1 MHAKHA
7 KSSFITDFNKCAQ
20 QKNSEFTKC
29 VVITEMV
36 KNCKAF
42 VVVGNLSF
50 WCDII
55 HIFVAPPNRRRQCIE
70 HQNAKLNKRE
80 EKLLCSCF
88 SYSHVQETRWDFSR
102 SNDMEEKGRKKERK
116 RASEMEMICSA
127 DDCVCLCAW
136 FRHAL
141 PIYRVSGSCTLKF
154 RWCMWCNGIN
164 KALLMNGM

>member
-20 QKNSEFTKC
+20 QKNSEYTKC

-55 HIFVAPPNRRRQCIE
+55 HIFAAPPNRNWTSEKKTFVQLLFLFSCARNKVGFFEIE
-70 HQNAKLNKRE
+70 WYGRE
-80 EKLLCSCF
+80 
-88 SYSHVQETRWDFSR
+88 
-102 SNDMEEKGRKKERK
+102 RKKERK

-127 DDCVCLCAW
+127 DDCVSVCAW

>member
-55 HIFVAPPNRRRQCIE
+55 HIFAAPPNRRRQCIE

-80 EKLLCSCF
+80 KNFCAVAFLIFMCKKQGGIF
-88 SYSHVQETRWDFSR
+88 RDRMIWKR
-102 SNDMEEKGRKKERK
+102 KEERKKE
-116 RASEMEMICSA
+116 SE
-127 DDCVCLCAW
+127 
-136 FRHAL
+136 R
-141 PIYRVSGSCTLKF
+141 
-154 RWCMWCNGIN
+154 NGN
-164 KALLMNGM
+164 DMFGR